1 MDISSVVVNSS
12 AMEQDQQH
20 LSEILARQEFEVYRQ
35 QGQGVFTELVEKL
48 LEWLK
53 DLFPGISV
61 TGKSVHIVT
70 LALAITVTAL
80 FLFLVYWFSKHIV
93 KERKLDQELFLRG
106 KEKTKSYADY
116 LQKAKELGQKG
127 EWREGIR
134 YAFFSLLLFLDIKD
148 KIRVEKW
155 KTNMEYAVE
164 LQESSLVWKEPF
176 RRLALLFER
185 SWYGRSVVEGKDFD
199 RYLDEI
205 EKRVGEEETGGPV
218 A

>member
-1 MDISSVVVNSS
+1 MVVNSS
-12 AMEQDQQH
+12 AVEQDQQH

-61 TGKSVHIVT
+61 TGKSAHIAT
-70 LALAITVTAL
+70 LALAVTVTAL

-93 KERKLDQELFLRG
+93 RERKLEQELFLRG
-106 KEKTKSYADY
+106 KEKTKGYADY
-116 LQKAKELGQKG
+116 LHKAKELGHKG

-134 YAFFSLLLFLDIKD
+134 YAFFSLLLFLDIKN
-148 KIRVEKW
+148 KIQVEKW
-155 KTNMEYAVE
+155 KTNMEYAIE
-164 LQESSLVWKEPF
+164 LQESSLAWKEPF
-176 RRLALLFER
+176 CRLALLFER
-185 SWYGRSVVEGKDFD
+185 SWYGRSVIEGEDFD